1 MRRCRA
7 PSLPA
12 LACALA
18 LGALPVAHAAEPP
31 PSPRA
36 VAQALV
42 DALSSPSV
50 PARIAA
56 AEALGRRGPSARCAL
71 PALLDLCIAGDAS
84 ADTAMLAVAAIVP
97 LGGGPWEREVA
108 ALVSTTTKANPRG
121 ARWLAAKVI
130 GATAAELDALVTPW
144 LTGPVPAADHFAAE
158 VAVDVLAELADLAPL
173 ERTKDDRSPHV
184 ERDDARALLRRLALA
199 PDRALAF
206 RALRVLVRDLE
217 SQEEAFGRLKQT
229 LADPDADL
237 LGQALLELGLRGR
250 LPATVVDGLPSM
262 LTSPKPSVRA
272 AAARVLGERGPH
284 AAKHVAAIGALVK
297 DPVPAVRVA
306 AVTALDRIGLNAPE
320 VPTLLDAFVDDPDL
334 SVIAELRRVIAAR
347 DGLTGRYRALALRLA
362 RRDAEPIP
370 DPTDDAR
377 RRVTLARLA
386 ATPDASIGAI
396 EAFLS
401 DADVAVRDAAWT
413 RLDAIPSYGP
423 TKHVDA
429 LVARIERPT
438 EDGVPPWGPRLLARS
453 GQAGVDALL
462 GLVASSLGDWTRREY
477 VAGLLYAPS
486 AQFERAEV
494 RRTLLPLYLTDY
506 FGHRADDDPAARAK
520 HEAVVRF
527 EAALA
532 THLDDVRDAA
542 RDIPNS
548 IEADAARDFLAR
560 HGAEGLRRLASVIA
574 EQFVAAAWIRSVS
587 DDALLEIRFPA
598 LAPLLTDA
606 DPRLRAA
613 ACSLLTP
620 DKPEQGWKL
629 LPADVRGALEQRLND
644 EDGRVRGIASE
655 VLAYDEEAVS
665 DAAIARC
672 VPMLVDRHPA
682 ARDGAWDVVANAGAR
697 LGPHVPRILAQLHG
711 APDDDA
717 RRKHVWILSAVPG
730 PPSPAVVVVWVQ
742 AVGSPSAVVAGAGL
756 GAIEVARPIDAE
768 SLAQLLPAVEA
779 RLSDPAHREDAAR
792 ALGRYGPR
800 ARRSIPALE
809 RAAAA
814 GSAAAPTG
822 VAAGSGDAAGWL
834 ALITEETRGRRSRA
848 ALRDLRELGPRASAA
863 LPALRE
869 ALEPKKGRS
878 PVSTDFRADA
888 EATIRALE
896 AGGAK

>member
-1 MRRCRA
+1 MTWRRA

-12 LACALA
+12 LA
-18 LGALPVAHAAEPP
+18 GALVLGTFPVAHAAEPL

-56 AEALGRRGPSARCAL
+56 AEALARRGPSARCAL
-71 PALLDLCIAGDAS
+71 PALLDLCITGDAS

-108 ALVSTTTKANPRG
+108 ALVSTTTKADPRG

-144 LTGPVPAADHFAAE
+144 LTGPVPAADRFAAE

-206 RALRVLVRDLE
+206 RALRVLVRDTE

-250 LPATVVDGLPSM
+250 LPATVVDGLPAM
-262 LTSPKPSVRA
+262 LTSPKPSIRA

-347 DGLTGRYRALALRLA
+347 DGRTGRYRALALRLA
-362 RRDAEPIP
+362 RRDAEPLP

-377 RRVTLARLA
+377 RRETLARLPH
-386 ATPDASIGAI
+386 TPDAAIGAI

-413 RLDAIPSYGP
+413 RLDAIPSYSP

-438 EDGVPPWGPRLLARS
+438 DGEVPPWGPRLLARS
-453 GQAGVDALL
+453 GRVGVDALL
-462 GLVASSLGDWTRREY
+462 RLVASSRGDWVRDQY
-477 VAGLLYAPS
+477 VAGLLFAP
-486 AQFERAEV
+486 AEQLERSEV
-494 RRTLLPLYLTDY
+494 RRTLIPLYFSDAFGAHSADSPAGLTV
-506 FGHRADDDPAARAK
+506 R
-520 HEAVVRF
+520 EAVVRF
-527 EAALA
+527 EAVLGA
-532 THLDDVRDAA
+532 HLDDVRDAA
-542 RDIPNS
+542 RDIPHS
-548 IEADAARDFLAR
+548 SEADAARDFLAR
-560 HGAEGLRRLASVIA
+560 HGAEGLRRLASVLA
-574 EQFVAAAWIRSVS
+574 ERYVEAAWGGRVP
-587 DDALLEIRFPA
+587 DDVLLETRFPA
-598 LAPLLTDA
+598 LQPLLTDP
-606 DPRLRAA
+606 DPRMRAA

-620 DKPEQGWKL
+620 DRQEQGSKP
-629 LPADVRGALEQRLND
+629 LPADVRAALEERLSD
-644 EDGRVRGIASE
+644 EDGRVRGIAASTLE
-655 VLAYDEEAVS
+655 DDEAAVS

-682 ARDGAWDVVANAGAR
+682 AREGAFILLADATPR
-697 LGPHVPRILAQLHG
+697 LGPHVPRILAQLDV
-711 APDDDA
+711 APDDEA
-717 RRKHVWILSAVPG
+717 RQSQLWMLSVVPG
-730 PPSPAVVVVWVQ
+730 PPSRDVVAAWVR
-742 AVGSPSAVVAGAGL
+742 AVGSPSASVASAGL
-756 GAIEVARPIDAE
+756 SAIETARPIDAE
-768 SLAQLLPAVEA
+768 SLAEALPAVEA
-779 RLSDPAHREDAAR
+779 RLSDPAHRESAAR

-814 GSAAAPTG
+814 GSKAAAIALPAVRGDTAAW
-822 VAAGSGDAAGWL
+822 VALLAEDA
-834 ALITEETRGRRSRA
+834 RGGRSRA

-869 ALEPKKGRS
+869 ALEFKKGRS
-878 PVSTDFRADA
+878 PRSADFRADA